1 MADADTDLE
10 RLLKRLAEDA
20 LLVEE
25 VRELTVEEQ
34 LTLVESV
41 RVANL
46 PDDATQDQ
54 IWEVIP
60 PEIQK
65 TLEEEEE
72 RIRQSVLDIQGL
84 LSRAIERLEEPTE

>member
-1 MADADTDLE
+1 MADTDLE

-20 LLVEE
+20 LLVEA

-65 TLEEEEE
+65 TLEEE
-72 RIRQSVLDIQGL
+72 RIRQSVLDIQEL
-84 LSRAIERLEEPTE
+84 LSRVIERLEEPTE

>member
-1 MADADTDLE
+1 MLFIMADTDLE

-20 LLVEE
+20 LLVEA

-65 TLEEEEE
+65 TLEEE
-72 RIRQSVLDIQGL
+72 RIRQSVLDIQEL

>member
-1 MADADTDLE
+1 MLFIMADTDLE

-65 TLEEEEE
+65 TLEEE
-72 RIRQSVLDIQGL
+72 RIRQSVLDIQEL
-84 LSRAIERLEEPTE
+84 LSRVIERLEEPTE

>member
-1 MADADTDLE
+1 MADTDLE

-65 TLEEEEE
+65 TLEEE
-72 RIRQSVLDIQGL
+72 RIRQSVLDIQEL
-84 LSRAIERLEEPTE
+84 LSRVIERLEEPTE

>member
-1 MADADTDLE
+1 MADTDLE

-20 LLVEE
+20 LLVEA

-65 TLEEEEE
+65 TLEEE
-72 RIRQSVLDIQGL
+72 RIRQSVLDIQGF